1 MKRLRSDF
9 MLILSKICKVY
20 KSKNFRTTALSYI
33 NLAFENNEFVAITGA
48 SGSGKSTLLNIIGGL
63 DTYSQDDLSL
73 SGYSLLGYR
82 RTDLIIDGKSTR
94 NFTARDWD
102 QYRNERVG
110 FIFQSYNLI
119 SHMTVLE
126 NVEMGMTL
134 SGVDK
139 DERKR
144 RAQAVLTRV
153 GLGDLLDRKSTQ
165 LSSGQ
170 QQRVAIARA
179 LVNDPDIILADEPTG
194 ALDSENREEI
204 MKLIKEISKEKLVI
218 LATHSEKFA
227 KRYAS
232 RIVKLQDGKVV
243 EDNKPVENMEKLK
256 EQETKAV
263 RFLSTKRTAMS
274 ITTALK
280 ISFNNLRTKF
290 ARALL
295 TAFAGSIG
303 IAGIAL
309 IIAIATGF
317 NNEIETF
324 ERETLSA
331 MPIVISST
339 PTEYTSWQISSV
351 SNSRYNFSSRFQAL
365 EYDSLV
371 HQSIIT
377 DEYLEHIEN
386 IDETLVNSVQYR
398 YGLNI
403 MFLSNQDE
411 NVISS
416 FDEDVDFKV
425 LPTSNNYL
433 SSQYSLEAGRLPTS
447 PTDIVVIVNV
457 LNKIDANVL
466 SFLGLNPEES
476 ITFDDVIGKEVAVAK
491 NNDLNMMYYLD
502 IGEMTRSFD
511 QSTYEKSRKFEV
523 VGVLKG
529 IPDRLETENSG
540 IFYHGSFENVFIQ
553 ENSNS
558 AICSYLKGINLF
570 NVTTEQWSS
579 VVSERRENGCN
590 TRPTMIEIFPNS
602 IDEKDE
608 ITNYLDSY
616 NKGILL
622 KNRVYYTDY
631 AEMISGVLGNL
642 NGSII
647 LMLIALASLSLFVS
661 SIMIGILVYLSWL
674 ERTREIG
681 ILRSLGARK
690 KDIARIFNTEA
701 VFIGFVSGSIGV
713 FLTYLVS
720 FPLNN
725 YFGGSLVMFERVISM
740 QLNHAIYLVLV
751 SSALAYVA
759 AFIPAIIASVK
770 NPATVISSTM

>member
-1 MKRLRSDF
+1 MRSDK

-20 KSKNFRTTALSYI
+20 KTKIFRTNALSYV
-33 NLAFENNEFVAITGA
+33 NLAFENDEFVAITGA

-134 SGVDK
+134 SGVSK
-139 DERKR
+139 EERR
-144 RAQAVLTRV
+144 IRSQAVLDRV

-194 ALDSENREEI
+194 ALDSENRAQI
-204 MKLIKEISKEKLVI
+204 MELIKEISKEKLVI
-218 LATHSEKFA
+218 VATHNEKFA
-227 KRYAS
+227 KKYAT
-232 RIVKLQDGKVV
+232 RIVKLKDGKVV
-243 EDNKPVENMEKLK
+243 ADNKPVENMEKLK
-256 EQETKAV
+256 EQEAKAT
-263 RFLSTKRTAMS
+263 RFLSTKRTGMS
-274 ITTALK
+274 FLTALK
-280 ISFNNLRTKF
+280 ISFKNLKTKF

-317 NNEIETF
+317 NNEIERF
-324 ERETLSA
+324 EQESLSA
-331 MPIVISST
+331 LPIVISST

-351 SNSRYNFSSRFQAL
+351 SNSRYNFSTRFRAL
-365 EYDSLV
+365 ENDSFV
-371 HQSIIT
+371 HQSILS
-377 DEYLEHIEN
+377 DEYLEHIEH
-386 IDETLVNSVQYR
+386 IDEDIVNSVQYK
-398 YGLNI
+398 YGVDM
-403 MFLSNQDE
+403 MFLSNQ
-411 NVISS
+411 NGQVVSS
-416 FDEDVDFKV
+416 YEDDVDFQA

-433 SSQYSLEAGRLPTS
+433 SSQYTLEAGRLPEN
-447 PTDIVVIVNV
+447 PTDVVIIVDV
-457 LNKIDANVL
+457 LNRIDANIL
-466 SFLGLNPEES
+466 SFLGLDTNEE
-476 ITFDDVIGKEVAVAK
+476 IRFEEIVGKELAVAK
-491 NNDLNMMYYLD
+491 NNDLNMMYF
-502 IGEMTRSFD
+502 IETGEMTRQYD
-511 QSTYEKSRKFEV
+511 QDTYEESLKFEV

-540 IFYHGSFENVFIQ
+540 IFYHGSYEELFIQ
-553 ENSNS
+553 ENNTS
-558 AICSYLKGINLF
+558 AICQYLKGINLF
-570 NVTTEQWSS
+570 NVTPEQWTS
-579 VVSERRENGCN
+579 VVNERRSNGCN
-590 TRPTMIEIFPNS
+590 TRPRAIEIYPNS
-602 IDEKDE
+602 IDEKTE
-608 ITNYLDSY
+608 VTQYLDSY

-622 KNRVYYTDY
+622 KDRVYYTDY
-631 AEMISGVLGNL
+631 AEMISNVLGNL

-647 LMLIALASLSLFVS
+647 LMLIALAFLSLFVS
-661 SIMIGILVYLSWL
+661 SIMIGILIYLSWL

-690 KDIARIFNTEA
+690 SDIVRIFNTEA
-701 VFIGFVSGSIGV
+701 VFIGFTSGSIGIL
-713 FLTYLVS
+713 LTYLLS
-720 FPLNN
+720 FPLNT
-725 YFGGSLVMFERVISM
+725 YFSGSLVMFEQIIS
-740 QLNHAIYLVLV
+740 LPPEYAIYLVLG
-751 SSALAYVA
+751 SSLLAYIA

-770 NPATVISSTM
+770 HPATVISSTM

>member
-1 MKRLRSDF
+1 

-82 RTDLIIDGKSTR
+82 RTDIIIDGKSTR

-102 QYRNERVG
+102 HYRNERIG

-134 SGVDK
+134 SGVGK
-139 DERKR
+139 VERKE
-144 RAQAVLTRV
+144 RATAVLTRV
-153 GLGDLLDRKSTQ
+153 GLGDLLYRKSTQ

-218 LATHSEKFA
+218 VATHNEKFA
-227 KRYAS
+227 KQYAS
-232 RIVKLQDGKVV
+232 RIVKLKDGKVV

-256 EQETKAV
+256 EEELKAT
-263 RFLSTKRTAMS
+263 RFLTTKRTAMS
-274 ITTALK
+274 IGTALK
-280 ISFNNLRTKF
+280 ISFKNLKTKF

-317 NNEIETF
+317 TQEIETF
-324 ERETLSA
+324 EKESLSA
-331 MPIVISST
+331 MPIIISST

-351 SNSRYNFSSRFQAL
+351 SNSNYNFSSRFQAL
-365 EYDSLV
+365 ENDSLI
-371 HQSIIT
+371 HQSVIS
-377 DEYLEHIEN
+377 DEYLEHLDN
-386 IDETLVNSVQYR
+386 IDQTLVNSIQYR
-398 YGLNI
+398 YGI
-403 MFLSNQDE
+403 EVMFLSNQSG
-411 NVISS
+411 VVTSS
-416 FDEDVDFKV
+416 FDENVNFDA

-433 SSQYSLEAGRLPTS
+433 SSQYTLEAGRLPEE
-447 PTDIVVIVNV
+447 PTDVVVIVDV
-457 LNKIDANVL
+457 LNKIDANIL
-466 SFLGLNPEES
+466 SFLGFDPSES
-476 ITFDDVIGKEVAVAK
+476 IRFQDIVGTELAVPK
-491 NNDLNMMYYLD
+491 NNDLNMMYYYD
-502 IGEMTRSFD
+502 IGTMTREFD
-511 QSTYEKSRKFEV
+511 QNTYDKSTKFEV

-540 IFYHGSFENVFIQ
+540 IFYHGSFESVFVE
-553 ENSNS
+553 ENSTS
-558 AICSYLKGINLF
+558 AICTYLKGINLF
-570 NVTTEQWSS
+570 NVTPEQWAN
-579 VVSERRENGCN
+579 VVQTRRENGCT
-590 TRPTMIEIFPNS
+590 TRPSMIEIFPNS
-602 IDEKDE
+602 IDEKDDV
-608 ITNYLDSY
+608 IDYLDSY

-622 KNRVYYTDY
+622 KDRVYYTDY
-631 AEMISGVLGNL
+631 AEMISNVLGNL

-647 LMLIALASLSLFVS
+647 ILLIALASLSLFVS
-661 SIMIGILVYLSWL
+661 SIMIGILIYLSWL

-701 VFIGFVSGSIGV
+701 VFIGFTSGVIGV
-713 FLTYLVS
+713 SLTYLIS

-725 YFGGSLVMFERVISM
+725 YFGDSLVIFERVISM
-740 QLNHAIYLVLV
+740 QLDHTIYLVLA
-751 SSALAYVA
+751 SSLLAYVA
-759 AFIPAIIASVK
+759 AFVPAIIASVK
-770 NPATVISSTM
+770 HPATVISSTM

>member
-1 MKRLRSDF
+1 

-33 NLAFENNEFVAITGA
+33 NLAFENDEFVAITGA

-63 DTYSQDDLSL
+63 DKYSQDDLSL

-134 SGVDK
+134 SGISK
-139 DERKR
+139 NERRKR
-144 RAQAVLTRV
+144 AISVLNRV
-153 GLGDLLDRKSTQ
+153 GIGDLLNRKSTHI
-165 LSSGQ
+165 SSGQ

-204 MKLIKEISKEKLVI
+204 MNLIKEISKEKLVI
-218 LATHSEKFA
+218 LATHNEKFA
-227 KRYAS
+227 EKYAT
-232 RIVKLQDGKVV
+232 RIVKLQDGVV
-243 EDNKPVENMEKLK
+243 VSDNKPLENMEKLK
-256 EQETKAV
+256 EQETKAT
-263 RFLSTKRTAMS
+263 RFLTTKRTAMS
-274 ITTALK
+274 IFTALK
-280 ISFNNLRTKF
+280 ISFKNLKTKF

-295 TAFAGSIG
+295 TAVAGSIG

-309 IIAIATGF
+309 IVAIATGF
-317 NNEIETF
+317 NDEIESF

-331 MPIVISST
+331 MPIVISSA
-339 PTEYTSWQISSV
+339 PTEYTSWQISSI
-351 SNSRYNFSSRFQAL
+351 SKSRYNFSSKFQAL
-365 EYDSLV
+365 ENESLV
-371 HQSIIT
+371 HQSVIS
-377 DEYLEHIEN
+377 DAYLDYLKN
-386 IDETLVNSVQYR
+386 IDQTLLNSIQYR
-398 YGLNI
+398 YGLN
-403 MFLSNQDE
+403 MTFLSNQNTE
-411 NVISS
+411 VTSS
-416 FDEDVDFKV
+416 IDEDIEFKV

-433 SSQYSLEAGRLPTS
+433 MSQYSVEAGRLPED
-447 PTDIVVIVNV
+447 PTDIIVIVDV
-457 LNKIDANVL
+457 LNRIDASIL
-466 SFLGLNPEES
+466 TFLGLDLNEE
-476 ITFDDVIGKEVAVAK
+476 ITFDNIIGTELAVAK
-491 NNDLNMMYYLD
+491 NNDLNMIYHID
-502 IGEMTRSFD
+502 TGEMTRSYD
-511 QSTYEKSRKFEV
+511 ENTYEESRKFKV

-540 IFYHGSFENVFIQ
+540 IFYHGSFEEIFLE
-553 ENSNS
+553 ENSGS

-570 NVTTEQWSS
+570 NVTTEQWAS
-579 VVSERRENGCN
+579 VVSARRESGCN
-590 TRPTMIEIFPNS
+590 TRPTSIEIFPNS

-631 AEMISGVLGNL
+631 AEMVSAVLGNL

-647 LMLIALASLSLFVS
+647 LLLIALASLSLFVS

-701 VFIGFVSGSIGV
+701 VFIGFTSGV
-713 FLTYLVS
+713 FGILLTYLVS
-720 FPLNN
+720 FPLNS
-725 YFGGSLVMFERVISM
+725 YFGDSLLIFDQVINM
-740 QLNHAIYLVLV
+740 QLSHAIYLVLI
-751 SSALAYVA
+751 SSFLAYVA
-759 AFIPAIIASVK
+759 AFIPAIIASIK
-770 NPATVISSTM
+770 HPATVISSTM